1 MIVYGRHPVMEMIE
15 ADKDIEKILI
25 LKNIERDFLNTIQKL
40 CKERGIPIQHV
51 PKEKLNRTTSE
62 NHQGIIAT
70 VPMIQYQQ
78 IEDVI
83 SYVLEMERVPLFVIL
98 DNVTDVRNFGSIAR
112 SAECLGV
119 DAIIVPEQGSAPVNE
134 ISMKTSAG
142 ALSRLSICRS
152 KKLSETIAYLQ
163 NNGVMVYASSLN
175 SKRQLQEMDFIEP
188 TAIILGSEDHG
199 VQKYIMKSADDT
211 FIIPQSGRT
220 DSLNV
225 SVANGV
231 ILYEV
236 QRQRLLNN

>member
-1 MIVYGRHPVMEMIE
+1 MEMIE
-15 ADKDIEKILI
+15 ADKKIEKILI
-25 LKNIERDFLNTIQKL
+25 LKNIERDFLLTIQKL
-40 CKERGIPIQHV
+40 CKEKGIPIQHV

-70 VPMIQYQQ
+70 VPLIQYQQ
-78 IEDVI
+78 LEDVL
-83 SYVLEMERVPLFVIL
+83 SYVLEMERVPLFLIL

-134 ISMKTSAG
+134 VSMKTSAG
-142 ALSRLSICRS
+142 ALSRMSICRS
-152 KKLSETIAYLQ
+152 KKLAETIAYLQ
-163 NNGVMVYASSLN
+163 NNGVMVYASSLQ
-175 SKRQLQEMDFIEP
+175 SQKQLYEMDFLEP

-199 VQKYIMKSADDT
+199 VQKYLLKSADDT
-211 FIIPQSGRT
+211 FIIPQVGRT

-236 QRQRLLNN
+236 QRQRLINK

>member
-15 ADKDIEKILI
+15 GDKEIEKILI
-25 LKNIERDFLNTIQKL
+25 LKNIERDFLLTIQKL

-70 VPMIQYQQ
+70 VPLIQYQQ
-78 IEDVI
+78 LEDVL
-83 SYVLEMERVPLFVIL
+83 SYVLEMERVPLFLIL

-119 DAIIVPEQGSAPVNE
+119 DAIIVPEQGSAPVNDV
-134 ISMKTSAG
+134 SMKTSAG
-142 ALSRLSICRS
+142 ALSRMSICRS
-152 KKLSETIAYLQ
+152 KKLAETIAYLQ
-163 NNGVMVYASSLN
+163 NNGVMVYASSLQ
-175 SKRQLQEMDFIEP
+175 SQKQLYEMDFVEP

-199 VQKYIMKSADDT
+199 VQKYLLKSADDT
-211 FIIPQSGRT
+211 FIIPQVGRT

-236 QRQRLLNN
+236 QRQRMVK